1 MAGAHGLTVDE
12 ALWLARLVEGR
23 LKKEPREFGIP
34 DYICDSLLARQLIH
48 HQLGFIEITAEGLAE
63 VTRQRS
69 GAAEDPSVDRAPVL
83 VVISP
88 ATPGEP
94 PLQQEL
100 RDRQARMTADM
111 LRIAIDAALV
121 DHAAAHWVAERRDD
135 DAPPVT
141 GSAADEDREPTNPV

>member
-1 MAGAHGLTVDE
+1 MAGAHGLTVEE

-34 DYICDSLLARQLIH
+34 DHVCDSLLARQLIH

-69 GAAEDPSVDRAPVL
+69 GAAQDTFVDRAPVL
-83 VVISP
+83 VLISP

-121 DHAAAHWVAERRDD
+121 DHAAAHLGAERRDE
-135 DAPPVT
+135 APPVT
-141 GSAADEDREPTNPV
+141 DSAADEDREPTNPV